1 MEISAYFLSM
11 KRNCSFNSFNSIGGH
26 VAKRRVDNR
35 RYNKH
40 RTNLMNG
47 AKDVS
52 HSSRR
57 RRREEYETYSPL
69 LRRMGLKNYR

>member
-1 MEISAYFLSM
+1 M
-11 KRNCSFNSFNSIGGH
+11 
-26 VAKRRVDNR
+26 AKKRVDNH

-57 RRREEYETYSPL
+57 RRREEYDTYSPL
-69 LRRMGLKNYR
+69 LRRMGLKNYH

>member
-1 MEISAYFLSM
+1 M
-11 KRNCSFNSFNSIGGH
+11 
-26 VAKRRVDNR
+26 AKKRVDNR
-35 RYNKH
+35 RYNKN

-57 RRREEYETYSPL
+57 RKRTEQQAYIEL
-69 LRRMGLKNYR
+69 LRIAGVKNYH

>member
-1 MEISAYFLSM
+1 MEIVYFLSM
-11 KRNCSFNSFNSIGGH
+11 KRNCSFNSFNSMGGH
-26 VAKRRVDNR
+26 VAKKRVDNR

-57 RRREEYETYSPL
+57 RKRTEQQAYIEL
-69 LRRMGLKNYR
+69 LRIAGVKNYH

>member
-1 MEISAYFLSM
+1 M
-11 KRNCSFNSFNSIGGH
+11 
-26 VAKRRVDNR
+26 AKRRVDNR
-35 RYNKH
+35 RYNKN
-40 RTNLMNG
+40 RTNLMSG

-69 LRRMGLKNYR
+69 LGRMGLKNYH